1 MKKAILILV
10 LGSLVLLPSLVYS
23 QGFKSANKL
32 FQDVGKKAGADTYSE
47 VQDIV
52 GIGLNAA
59 LSLVGL
65 IFLILMVYAGYLW
78 MTARGEEEQ
87 IKKAQKIITSSIIG
101 LVVVMSAWSITFFV
115 LNKFEKSDSGVTN
128 VMKENTYACL
138 KQDTTVTSEETCL
151 GNSSW
156 VSGKCYIADSA
167 TCTGTD
173 AKSCEE
179 SNGACFWTSTTK

>member
-1 MKKAILILV
+1 MSGKSAESQLIILLQLNKILFMKKAILILV

-23 QGFKSANKL
+23 QGFKSANTL
-32 FQDVGKKAGADTYSE
+32 FQKVGQGAGADTYSE
-47 VQDIV
+47 VQNIV

-101 LVVVMSAWSITFFV
+101 LIITVGAYSITAFV
-115 LNKFEKSDSGVTN
+115 VPQILERTVEGAPTEN
-128 VMKENTYACL
+128 VV
-138 KQDTTVTSEETCL
+138 QP
-151 GNSSW
+151 
-156 VSGKCYIADSA
+156 
-167 TCTGTD
+167 
-173 AKSCEE
+173 
-179 SNGACFWTSTTK
+179 